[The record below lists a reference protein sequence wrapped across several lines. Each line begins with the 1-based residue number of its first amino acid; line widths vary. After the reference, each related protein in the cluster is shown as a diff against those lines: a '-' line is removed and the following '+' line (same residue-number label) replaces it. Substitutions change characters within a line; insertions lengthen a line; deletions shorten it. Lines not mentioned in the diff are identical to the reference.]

1 MCAMPYH
8 RYCPE
13 DPEHEWSPTACI
25 NALRDRIA
33 EVLYLGEDEMT
44 EGELDRVSKR
54 CACRQVCGDVAECDD
69 SSLAVCK
76 GLRRAPEPPL
86 VEIMVVHRG

>member
-1 MCAMPYH
+1 
-8 RYCPE
+8 
-13 DPEHEWSPTACI
+13 
-25 NALRDRIA
+25 
-33 EVLYLGEDEMT
+33 MT